1 MRRTLLAALPL
12 TAPALAAESYEEII
26 HDARRLEG
34 EIRPGEQADVAL
46 ERAYQRLG
54 EAAQLAPGRWEAFA
68 LRGTN
73 RCTAAVVCR
82 EILLHLLGDARARG
96 EPPDTVQAM
105 EARGYEFIGICIAN
119 ARQNFSVMHA
129 NMQRTNEVDP
139 NRLQFV
145 IAALRFAEA
154 EYLTAPDG
162 TPGAIDEF
170 KELMRRGWM
179 PDYCSEFVAR
189 SYVQLG
195 VTAVSQDRMEEAQQL
210 WDEALKWSRTAA
222 TRRVILS
229 NKAATFDLHEEL
241 GRAEALV
248 RQQIE
253 MEPDQP
259 IHWKNLGLM
268 LGHQNKLRA
277 ALRAYERTRALCESV
292 EGPVPLGAFHG
303 SAWLKAAMIHGKL
316 LEEDGDLPLAW
327 RLFLEYR
334 AMLGDD
340 YNFCINFG
348 EFAFHMGQFDLAWT
362 YLGRA
367 RDLQPFCLM
376 PHQLLLMTA
385 LRLQGP
391 PDEMKIRIEK
401 AREAH
406 REAQRR
412 FLPSD
417 ESPALKR
424 LCGGLRDR
432 ISVGLAGSISELL
445 DPDPLAAH
453 GPERPPEWIT
463 AAAATRQ
470 PFRADAPDPVEQGS
484 ERNSGPTSVEPVE
497 GLGLRSLYWGLAL
510 GLPALATAAWLLSR
524 RGRPGK

>member
-1 MRRTLLAALPL
+1 MRRTFLASLPLAA
-12 TAPALAAESYEEII
+12 AALAQESYEEII
-26 HDARRLEG
+26 REALRLEG

-54 EAAQLAPGRWEAFA
+54 DAAQLAPGRWEAFA

-73 RCTAAVVCR
+73 RCTAAVACR
-82 EILLHLLGDARARG
+82 EILVHLLSDARARG
-96 EPPDTVQAM
+96 EPPETVQAM
-105 EARGYEFIGICIAN
+105 EARGYEFIGVCIAN
-119 ARQNFSVMHA
+119 ARQNFSVMHS
-129 NMQRTNEVDP
+129 NMQRTKEVDP
-139 NRLQFV
+139 DRLQFV
-145 IAALRFAEA
+145 IAALRYAEA
-154 EYLTAPDG
+154 EYLTSPDG

-170 KELMRRGWM
+170 KELIRRGWM
-179 PDYCSEFVAR
+179 PDYCAEFIAR

-195 VTAVSQDRMEEAQQL
+195 VTAVSKDQIEEAQQF
-210 WDEALKWSRTAA
+210 WDEALKWSRTPA

-229 NKAATFDLHEEL
+229 NKAAAFDLHEEL
-241 GRAEALV
+241 GRAEAMV

-268 LGHQNKLRA
+268 LGHQNRLRA
-277 ALRAYERTRALCESV
+277 ALRAYERTRALCKSV
-292 EGPVPLGAFHG
+292 EGPIPLGAFHG

-316 LEEDGDLPLAW
+316 LEEDGDLRLAW

-334 AMLGDD
+334 TMLGDD

-348 EFAFHMGQFDLAWT
+348 EFAFHIGQFDLAWAFLT
-362 YLGRA
+362 RA

-391 PDEMKIRIEK
+391 AEEVKQRIET

-412 FLPSD
+412 FRPSD

-432 ISVGLAGSISELL
+432 ISSGMARAVAELL
-445 DPDPLAAH
+445 EPDPLAGL
-453 GPERPPEWIT
+453 GPDSPPEWIT
-463 AAAATRQ
+463 TAAAARQ
-470 PFRADAPDPVEQGS
+470 PFRPDAPDPEEAGS
-484 ERNSGPTSVEPVE
+484 GRGESEAPVAPSGGPS
-497 GLGLRSLYWGLAL
+497 GRHLLWLLAL
-510 GLPALATAAWLLSR
+510 GVPALAFALHRALR
-524 RGRPGK
+524 RARAE